1 MRVKKDNLNGKL
13 RGVVDELV
21 GRGLTL
27 AQARGE
33 FERQFLLASIQH
45 HQGNMSKS
53 ARALGVHRN
62 TLRNKVDSLGL
73 DGEPVANRSS
83 RRGATARS
91 RT

>member
-1 MRVKKDNLNGKL
+1 VKKDNLNGKL
-13 RGVVDELV
+13 RGVVNELV

-45 HQGNMSKS
+45 HDGNMSKS

-62 TLRNKVDSLGL
+62 TLRNKVDSLGISE
-73 DGEPVANRSS
+73 EPAPSRPHRRS
-83 RRGATARS
+83 AS
-91 RT
+91 RTRT

>member
-1 MRVKKDNLNGKL
+1 MKKETLNGRL

-45 HQGNMSKS
+45 HEGNMSKS

-73 DGEPVANRSS
+73 ESEPLPSKNGRRSS
-83 RRGATARS
+83 ARP
-91 RT
+91 RP

>member
-1 MRVKKDNLNGKL
+1 MKKDSLNGKL
-13 RGVVDELV
+13 RGVVNELV

-45 HQGNMSKS
+45 HDGNMSKS

-62 TLRNKVDSLGL
+62 TLRNKVDSLGITE
-73 DGEPVANRSS
+73 EPPPARTT
-83 RRGATARS
+83 RRPAS
-91 RT
+91 RTRT

>member
-1 MRVKKDNLNGKL
+1 MKKETLNGRL

-33 FERQFLLASIQH
+33 FERQFLIASIRH
-45 HQGNMSKS
+45 NEGNLSKS

-62 TLRNKVDSLGL
+62 TLRNKVDALGVEE
-73 DGEPVANRSS
+73 EPAGRSVRRVAPRPRS
-83 RRGATARS
+83 
-91 RT
+91 